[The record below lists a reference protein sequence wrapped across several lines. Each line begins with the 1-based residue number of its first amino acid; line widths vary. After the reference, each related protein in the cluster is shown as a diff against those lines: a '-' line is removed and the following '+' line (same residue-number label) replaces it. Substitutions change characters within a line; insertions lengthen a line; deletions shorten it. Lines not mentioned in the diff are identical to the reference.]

1 MRRNIVIQSAVLAG
15 LCALVPVSA
24 AQAQQ
29 TEREVVRVMT
39 RTSSG
44 WLGFGYSGGQGSE
57 PVVIDTVFPESPA
70 GRAGMQKADTLTAV
84 NGLRAT
90 DQLLRSLGLRPGDE
104 VQLTVRRAGSERSLR
119 IVAGERPRDMADSG
133 GWSVH
138 VDPDRIIEAI
148 RIQLDSIDLPRI
160 NVQTLPDSS
169 GRMMMIRRQGEQVDT
184 VRLDFNTDSI
194 GRNVFIFGDSMRI
207 FRDSAM
213 SNVFQFFDG
222 DLRTSM
228 DSVFGRLGRPG
239 MHFRFSG
246 DSVFVLGGDTIQLPQ
261 WSNQRFSFNVPRIA
275 RVGFSSVA
283 GMELEELSERLGEY
297 FGAEYGLLVL
307 QVADETPAARAGL
320 QDGDVILQADGEEV
334 RTIAEL
340 RRILARSRGEHVRL
354 QILRERRELTRT
366 LQMDAERSR
375 Q

>member
-1 MRRNIVIQSAVLAG
+1 
-15 LCALVPVSA
+15 
-24 AQAQQ
+24 
-29 TEREVVRVMT
+29 
-39 RTSSG
+39 
-44 WLGFGYSGGQGSE
+44 
-57 PVVIDTVFPESPA
+57 
-70 GRAGMQKADTLTAV
+70 
-84 NGLRAT
+84 
-90 DQLLRSLGLRPGDE
+90 
-104 VQLTVRRAGSERSLR
+104 LTVRRAGSERNLR

-133 GWSVH
+133 GWSMQ

-148 RIQLDSIDLPRI
+148 RIRLDSIDLPRI
-160 NVQTLPDSS
+160 NVQTLSDSS

-184 VRLDFNTDSI
+184 VRLDFNTDSL
-194 GRNVFIFGDSMRI
+194 GRNMFIFGDSMRI
-207 FRDSAM
+207 FRDSAL

-297 FGAEYGLLVL
+297 F
-307 QVADETPAARAGL
+307 
-320 QDGDVILQADGEEV
+320 
-334 RTIAEL
+334 
-340 RRILARSRGEHVRL
+340 
-354 QILRERRELTRT
+354 
-366 LQMDAERSR
+366 
-375 Q
+375 